1 MDYSNFR
8 EKVYYINLK
17 DILFYSFII
26 AIIFSFSGIMFFF
39 HPDITVDLFNIIAL
53 IISVILLMFSIH
65 LRSITGRKI
74 YEVIKVYFLINCIIQ
89 MIVLTPS
96 DYFKN
101 FQILFKQIQYSEICN
116 FRIINRLL
124 VYYIITKY
132 KEKNEKNKVMYL
144 EYTFIFMILTLVLY
158 LNSYLNTKLVSEIY
172 ISFISILLILS
183 WKYIYKDKLKFNL
196 KINLLKLNII
206 FTTIDCVMKIL
217 AANFF
222 VYNIEKFSS
231 MIMQIVFIATLIAI
245 IGNITKENYN
255 FIFKETIDT
264 NKKLENINREIIIN
278 NYKLEDAFKQLKDK
292 QSLYK
297 GFLDK
302 LPNPIVIIN
311 NKSRIVYCNP
321 QFLNEIKKNKLRQV
335 VNKKIDDYIDF
346 KYNLNKI
353 VKDYDISPQTF
364 NIKINNKK
372 MEARFLILNNEESE
386 NIILFKDLTAEV
398 KLSEIKEEFENI
410 KIKEEIKK
418 NFLSNI
424 SHDLKIP
431 VNVIYSAI
439 QLEKILID
447 NNDIEKVKMYN
458 EISKENC
465 FILTKFTNNL
475 IDISK
480 IDSENL
486 EINLILGNIVE
497 FVEDYIYSLSP
508 YINNS
513 GIEITFDTDEEEIY
527 IYFDKEMMQRV
538 ILNLISNSIKF
549 TKFKG
554 IISIYIKNYEEYVS
568 IEISDNGIGM
578 SKDFVSKAFKKYEME
593 NRNEGSNSIGSG
605 VGLFVVYN
613 LIKAQNG
620 SIDIISEV
628 GQGTTFIIKLNK

>member
-17 DILFYSFII
+17 ELLFYSFII
-26 AIIFSFSGIMFFF
+26 AIIFSFSRILFFF
-39 HPDITVDLFNIIAL
+39 HPDIIVDLFNIIAL

-74 YEVIKVYFLINCIIQ
+74 YEIVKVYFLINCIIQ

-101 FQILFKQIQYSEICN
+101 FQIIFRQIQDSEICN

-124 VYYIITKY
+124 IYYILTKY
-132 KEKNEKNKVMYL
+132 REKNERKNIMYL
-144 EYTFIFMILTLVLY
+144 EYAFIFMILTLLIY
-158 LNSYLNTKLVSEIY
+158 SNSYVNIKIILEIY
-172 ISFISILLILS
+172 ISFISLLLIMS
-183 WKYIYKDKLKFNL
+183 WKYIYRDKLKVNF

-206 FTTIDCVMKIL
+206 STTIHCIMKIL
-217 AANFF
+217 AISFF
-222 VYNIEKFSS
+222 VYNIDKFTS
-231 MIMQIVFIATLIAI
+231 MIMQILFIATLISI

-264 NKKLENINREIIIN
+264 NKKLEHINREIIIN
-278 NYKLEDAFKQLKDK
+278 NYKLEEAFEKLKDK

-297 GFLDK
+297 GFLEK

-311 NKSRIVYCNP
+311 NKSRIIYCNP
-321 QFLNEIKKNKLRQV
+321 QFLNEIKKNNLRQV
-335 VNKKIDDYIDF
+335 VNKKINNYVDF
-346 KYNLNKI
+346 KYNLNEI
-353 VKDYDISPQTF
+353 LKDQDISPKTF

-372 MEARFLILNNEESE
+372 MEARFLITNNEESE
-386 NIILFKDLTAEV
+386 NIILFKDLTEEV
-398 KLSEIKEEFENI
+398 KLSEIREEFENI

-447 NNDIEKVKMYN
+447 NNDIGKIKMYN

-465 FILTKFTNNL
+465 FILTKFTNNI
-475 IDISK
+475 IDLSK

-486 EINLILGNIVE
+486 EVNLILDNIVE

-527 IYFDKEMMQRV
+527 IFFDKEMMQRV

-549 TKFKG
+549 TKSQG
-554 IISIYIKNYEEYVS
+554 VISINMKNFKNYVE
-568 IEISDNGIGM
+568 IEINDNGIGM
-578 SKDFVSKAFKKYEME
+578 SKEFVSKAFKKYEME
-593 NRNEGSNSIGSG
+593 NRADSSNLKGFG

-628 GQGTTFIIKLNK
+628 GQGATFIIKLNK

>member
-8 EKVYYINLK
+8 EKVYYISLK
-17 DILFYSFII
+17 DILFYSVII
-26 AIIFSFSGIMFFF
+26 TIIFSFSTVMFFF
-39 HPDITVDLFNIIAL
+39 HAEMILDLFNILAL
-53 IISVILLMFSIH
+53 IISMILLMFSIH
-65 LRSITGRKI
+65 LKTITGKKI
-74 YEVIKVYFLINCIIQ
+74 YDIIKIYLLINCIIQ

-96 DYFKN
+96 EHFKTL
-101 FQILFKQIQYSEICN
+101 QIFLKQTQYSEVCN
-116 FRIINRLL
+116 FRIINRIL
-124 VYYIITKY
+124 VYYILTKY
-132 KEKNEKNKVMYL
+132 REKNEENKIMYM
-144 EYTFIFMILTLVLY
+144 EYVLLFIILTLL
-158 LNSYLNTKLVSEIY
+158 IY
-172 ISFISILLILS
+172 INSFLNIKLILIICVSILLIIS
-183 WKYIYKDKLKFNL
+183 CRYTYKNKMKDYVKVD
-196 KINLLKLNII
+196 LLNLNII
-206 FTTIDCVMKIL
+206 LTTIDYVIKIL
-217 AANFF
+217 ATKFF
-222 VYNIEKFSS
+222 IYNIDKFSDL
-231 MIMQIVFIATLIAI
+231 IMQIVFISTLIAI
-245 IGNITKENYN
+245 IVNITKENYN

-264 NKKLENINREIIIN
+264 NKHLEYINREIIKN
-278 NYKLEDAFKQLKDK
+278 NYKLEEAFQELKDK

-297 GFLDK
+297 EFLEK

-311 NKSRIVYCNP
+311 DKSRIIYCNP
-321 QFLNEIKKNKLRQV
+321 QFLNEIKVKNLRQV
-335 VNKKIDDYIDF
+335 VNKKIDNYIDF
-346 KYNLNKI
+346 KYNLKKLT
-353 VKDYDISPQTF
+353 KDYKNLPKTS

-372 MEARFLILNNEESE
+372 MESRLFDLDNEELE
-386 NIILFKDLTAEV
+386 YIILFKDLTEEI

-410 KIKEEIKK
+410 KVREEIKK

-447 NNDIEKVKMYN
+447 NNDIEKIKMYN
-458 EISKENC
+458 EISKQNC

-486 EINLILGNIVE
+486 EVNFILENIVK

-513 GIEITFDTDEEEIY
+513 GLEISFDTDEEEIY

-549 TKFKG
+549 TKVKG
-554 IISIYIKNYEEYVS
+554 MISIYIKNYEDYVE

-578 SKDFVSKAFKKYEME
+578 SKEFINKAFIKYEME
-593 NRNEGSNSIGSG
+593 DRGKNSNSTGFG

-613 LIKAQNG
+613 LIKAQSG
-620 SIDIISEV
+620 SIDISSKV

>member
-222 VYNIEKFSS
+222 VYNIEKISS